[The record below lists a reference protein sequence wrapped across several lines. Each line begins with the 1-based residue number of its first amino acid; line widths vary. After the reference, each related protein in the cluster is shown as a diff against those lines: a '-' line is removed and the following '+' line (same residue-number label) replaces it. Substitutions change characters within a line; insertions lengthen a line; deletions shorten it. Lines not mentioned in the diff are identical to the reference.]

1 VGEDT
6 HWLDAKD
13 PSKYRVI
20 SDFVHSGKCLS
31 ANHSK
36 RQLEKKK
43 VLNILTSNFHLNLNS
58 EEKSLFSTKKMGDTE
73 MYLMLQAK

>member
-1 VGEDT
+1 MGEDT
-6 HWLDAKD
+6 HWLDAKG
-13 PSKYRVI
+13 PSKYLVI

-43 VLNILTSNFHLNLNS
+43 F
-58 EEKSLFSTKKMGDTE
+58 
-73 MYLMLQAK
+73 